1 MPVHPKTKVS
11 AYVAKGQLLELQSE
25 NSLFRFIRILE
36 IEKEAIMGNK
46 PQDTSTSSGLL
57 ITLCTLTIIGSVFGI
72 LRAFLYEFGA
82 MVAEVATGNMD
93 MTYVRGL
100 LYVAFHTGTLIGA
113 IIMLCRSMVG
123 FYMYTISQILYI
135 VFVLYTTYA
144 TYDGLGGF
152 EAIIGAMFWGPSLV
166 FLILYW
172 TLPTRKYLK

>member
-1 MPVHPKTKVS
+1 MV
-11 AYVAKGQLLELQSE
+11 
-25 NSLFRFIRILE
+25 E
-36 IEKEAIMGNK
+36 IEKEAIMGNET
-46 PQDTSTSSGLL
+46 QDTSTSSGLL

-82 MVAEVATGNMD
+82 MVAEVATGSNMD

-144 TYDGLGGF
+144 TYDARVF

-172 TLPTRKYLK
+172 TLPTRKHLK